1 MEKMIIMVFPFMVSQ
16 LIFLPQSISLIA
28 IVGLTLAGVME
39 IRQGHIGRIG
49 LAINALLLWQIFFG
63 TWMFLPEWFQW
74 YLNIGTIMMFIAVP
88 AYIFGQSLP
97 KEFYQVSFILYG
109 SLSVILAVIIFA
121 FSGVPIRL

>member
-1 MEKMIIMVFPFMVSQ
+1 MVFPFMVSQ